1 MSRIPLPY
9 TQKVLDLFRN
19 PKNLGKLE
27 DANVI
32 AVAGNPAC
40 GDMITFYMKI
50 NNQAVIEKI
59 SFESYGCA
67 ANIATA
73 SIVTEMIKGLNVKSA
88 WKDVTWKKVTEEV
101 GGLPNVKFHCG
112 ILAVGAVKVLG
123 IPCGL
128 IINRSD
134 IGDDQVKKYAAIR
147 EVPILM
153 EIPFDRRIA
162 EAYSRGDVLIE
173 VMPEWKAK
181 FLALYD
187 QITEIVAYHK
197 D

>member
-50 NNQAVIEKI
+50 NDQTIIEKI

-73 SIVTEMIKGLNVKSA
+73 SIVTEMIKGLSVERA
-88 WKDVTWKKVTEEV
+88 WKDVTWKKVTDEV
-101 GGLPNVKFHCG
+101 GGLPSVKFHCG
-112 ILAVGAVKVLG
+112 ILAVGAV
-123 IPCGL
+123 
-128 IINRSD
+128 RR
-134 IGDDQVKKYAAIR
+134 AIR
-147 EVPILM
+147 KFYEQKGSAPSWLPK
-153 EIPFDRRIA
+153 ELTFEEKQA
-162 EAYSRGDVLIE
+162 LEEEEL
-173 VMPEWKAK
+173 AK
-181 FLALYD
+181 KLSKKLKN
-187 QITEIVAYHK
+187 TEEK
-197 D
+197 